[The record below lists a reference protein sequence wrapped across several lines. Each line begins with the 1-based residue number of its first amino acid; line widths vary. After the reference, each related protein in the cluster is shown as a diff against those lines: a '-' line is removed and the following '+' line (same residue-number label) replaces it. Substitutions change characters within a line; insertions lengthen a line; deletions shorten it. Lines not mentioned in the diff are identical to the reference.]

1 MAKAMARHI
10 LLKTEAEALQ
20 LKARIARTVAFIES
34 FKSDQLDGAEARTIQ
49 LKTGGR
55 EVTFTGSDYLFGF
68 VYPNVFFHLTTAYN
82 ILRHNGVELGKM
94 DLLG

>member
-1 MAKAMARHI
+1 
-10 LLKTEAEALQ
+10 
-20 LKARIARTVAFIES
+20 
-34 FKSDQLDGAEARTIQ
+34 LDGAEARTIQ

-55 EVTFTGSDYLFGF
+55 EVTFPGRDYLFGF

-82 ILRHNGVELGKM
+82 LLRHNGVELGKM